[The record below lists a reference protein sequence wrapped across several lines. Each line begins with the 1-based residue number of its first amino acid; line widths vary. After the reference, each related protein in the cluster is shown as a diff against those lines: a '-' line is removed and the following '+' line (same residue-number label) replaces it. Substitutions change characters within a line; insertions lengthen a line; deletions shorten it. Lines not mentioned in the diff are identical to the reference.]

1 MRENTAS
8 RRLPSRTWSAL
19 LAVLL
24 SVAVWGRDIH
34 AQSNATIP
42 PAPIVNDQGGPV
54 TLTGDVTYTNAFFT
68 LGVAS
73 PMVILEDQ
81 AGFVDRDRGFLMP
94 VESQTLGQITSDFF
108 TSPFSYSIALPIEP
122 RATLRDV
129 DNDGEDD
136 AGVMVYAVAYW
147 NNVFGDPFLE
157 KRDLQGGGWST
168 AYASTDVSDA
178 AANKYEI
185 TGGKLLI
192 YAPDGEQGFPS
203 GFGADGMLFTEDDP
217 IVGVPQGYTVV
228 DLDTDP
234 FTFDRSRR
242 ARIDLIEPEGV
253 ALADFS
259 RLGYAEAFDALV
271 EKLSREYAFTEYK
284 EIDWDALHAEYRPR
298 FEQAEAGRDSLEYR
312 RALRDFSFEIPDG
325 HVSGPNVVEDFQ
337 EAVSGGLGF
346 AMRDVDDGRTIVNFL
361 TPGGPAETAGVE
373 LGAEIVALNGT
384 PVNEYVDSAIAYS
397 APFSTEH
404 FERLQKLRY
413 ATRAPLGGEVEI
425 TYRNPDA
432 ETETTVTLETSD
444 ESASFN
450 FSSFN
455 TGLTGFELP
464 VEYTLLEEE
473 GIGYVKINSF
483 SDNSLLTVQLWERMI
498 RTLNAS
504 GAQGLIIDMRQN
516 SGGSGFLA
524 DQMAAYFFDE
534 ELELGNTGY
543 YDETLD
549 DFAFDERTVDRFYPP
564 SEDLRYPGPIA
575 VIVGPNCNS
584 ACEFFTYAMTMQD
597 RADVVGQYPTAG
609 LGGSVD
615 AVLMPDNQF
624 FQFTIGRA
632 VDMNGEIHIEG
643 KGVAPTVR
651 VPVTEETLLGEG
663 DPLLDAAIQALSEE
677 QVVVEE
683 RGALTAG
690 TPVTAELAPGTIDF
704 YTLEV
709 QAGDIV
715 SISLEAHDDT
725 FDPLLQ
731 VYDFDFNLLFENDDS
746 APGQSSAALQE
757 VEIPQ
762 DMTLFVLVAEADQG
776 EGGAYTLAVTL
787 SQPGATIPPAGSAAE
802 AATAVPRRVTVVGV
816 TGDAPLYAEPQP
828 EAEEIGHV
836 TAGDSYE
843 LLDVSADGEW
853 LLIAAPELGEDAAGW
868 TRADATDYTPSEEA
882 AP

>member
-1 MRENTAS
+1 MRGITG
-8 RRLPSRTWSAL
+8 RLPARIWSAL
-19 LAVLL
+19 FAVLL
-24 SVAVWGRDIH
+24 LAALLPAARAGSLY
-34 AQSNATIP
+34 AQDNATIP
-42 PAPIVNDQGGPV
+42 PAPIVNDEGGPV
-54 TLTGDVTYTNAFFT
+54 AVTGDVTYTNAFFT

-81 AGFVDRDRGFLMP
+81 AGFVDRNRGFLMP

-129 DNDGEDD
+129 DNDGEED

-147 NNVFGDPFLE
+147 NNIFGDPFLE

-168 AYASTDVSDA
+168 AYASTNVSDA

-185 TGGKLLI
+185 VGGKLLI

-203 GFGADGMLFTEDDP
+203 GFGADGMLFTDDDP
-217 IVGVPQGYTVV
+217 IVSVPQGYTVV
-228 DLDTDP
+228 NLDTDP

-242 ARIDLIEPEGV
+242 AKIDLIEPEGV
-253 ALADFS
+253 ALADYS

-271 EKLSREYAFTEYK
+271 EKLSNEYAFTEYK
-284 EIDWDALHAEYRPR
+284 GIDWEALHAKYRPR
-298 FEQAEAGRDSLEYR
+298 LEQAEADRDSLEYR

-337 EAVSGGLGF
+337 QAISGGLGF

-361 TPGGPAETAGVE
+361 TPGGPAESAGIE
-373 LGAEIVALNGT
+373 LGAEIVALDGT
-384 PVNEYVDSAIAYS
+384 PVDEYVDNTIAYS

-404 FERLQKLRY
+404 FARLQKLRY
-413 ATRAPLGGEVEI
+413 ATRAPLGSEVEV

-432 ETETTVTLETSD
+432 EAETTAVLETSG
-444 ESASFN
+444 ESESFS

-464 VEYTLLEEE
+464 VEYSLMEEE

-516 SGGSGFLA
+516 AGGSGFLA

-543 YDETLD
+543 YDKTVN
-549 DFAFDERTVDRFYPP
+549 DFTFDERTVDRFYPP
-564 SEDLRYPGPIA
+564 SEDLRYHGPIA
-575 VIVGPNCNS
+575 VIIGPNCNS
-584 ACEFFTYAMTMQD
+584 ACEFFTYDMILQD

-651 VPVTEETLLGEG
+651 VPVTEETLLGGG
-663 DPLLDAAIQALSEE
+663 DPLLDAA
-677 QVVVEE
+677 VETLIAQQLAFQE
-683 RGALTAG
+683 RGALTPG
-690 TPVTAELAPGTIDF
+690 TPVTAELAPRTMDIYALTVD
-704 YTLEV
+704 
-709 QAGDIV
+709 AGDLV
-715 SISLEAHDDT
+715 SLSLAAQDDL

-731 VYDFDFNLLFENDDS
+731 VYDLGFNLLFENDDS
-746 APGQSSAALQE
+746 APGVRSAALEGVE
-757 VEIPQ
+757 VSEN
-762 DMTLFVLVAEADQG
+762 MTLLVIVLGAQTE
-776 EGGAYTLAVTL
+776 EGGAYTLAATV
-787 SQPGATIPPAGSAAE
+787 SQPGATIPPASPAAAASAPTPISVAILV
-802 AATAVPRRVTVVGV
+802 ADT
-816 TGDAPLYAEPQP
+816 PLYAEPRAGAQ
-828 EAEEIGHV
+828 EIGRLP
-836 TAGDSYE
+836 AGSEYE

-853 LLIAAPELGEDAAGW
+853 LLIAAPELGEGEAGW
-868 TRADATDYTPSEEA
+868 TRSDATDYMPGEQI